1 MVLTSGRRPFDV
13 AAVVGGHD
21 EALKRSG
28 TPTGNGENDVRAAA
42 NACVG
47 LPL

>member
-1 MVLTSGRRPFDV
+1 MAT
-13 AAVVGGHD
+13 VVGGH
-21 EALKRSG
+21 EEVLKQSG